1 MVNNFREPIFF
12 IANRQPLFSFKRD
25 AVRYGDNFSR
35 LTQYTHMSEEDLHQL
50 IRGCVKQDRKCQK
63 MLYKAFY
70 GFSMGICLRY
80 AGDRDEAAEVMNQG
94 FFKVFTHIES
104 YDVNRPFKAWLGK
117 IMMNV
122 SIDFYRAN
130 LKMAYTEDLDK
141 AENISDGD
149 VVDKNLN
156 YEDLLRMVQQLP
168 QAYRTVFNLFAIDGY
183 SHDEIAAMLH
193 INVGTSK
200 SNLHKARQKL
210 KAMILKAGSP
220 AGGSYNSGLD
230 YNTSIVAINA
240 INMNGVFLNKGIK
253 E

>member
-1 MVNNFREPIFF
+1 M
-12 IANRQPLFSFKRD
+12 
-25 AVRYGDNFSR
+25 GD
-35 LTQYTHMSEEDLHQL
+35 EELHQL
-50 IRGCVKQDRKCQK
+50 IRGCIKQDRKCQK

-80 AGDRDEAAEVMNQG
+80 AGNRDEAAEVMNQG
-94 FFKVFTHIES
+94 FFKVFTHIER
-104 YDVNRPFKAWLGK
+104 YDMERPFKAWLGK

-141 AENISDGD
+141 AEHVSGGD
-149 VVDKNLN
+149 QVDKNLHYN
-156 YEDLLRMVQQLP
+156 DLLAMVQQLP

-183 SHDEIAAMLH
+183 SHDEIAAMLN
-193 INVGTSK
+193 INAGTSK

-210 KAMILKAGSP
+210 KLMILKADSS
-220 AGGSYNSGLD
+220 ANRSNYNDGIN
-230 YNTSIVAINA
+230 YTHIVAINA
-240 INMNGVFLNKGIK
+240 ISMQGVFVNKGIR